1 VDEKTQVFVK
11 TFMDEHTE
19 TIPEQGGGLQKKN
32 STLWEHHA
40 TVGFPLVCTYG
51 LYVSV

>member
-1 VDEKTQVFVK
+1 
-11 TFMDEHTE
+11 
-19 TIPEQGGGLQKKN
+19 LQKKN

-51 LYVSV
+51 LYVSVWIVPYPLFLLKLLVLSIWLDRFWLF